1 MFITCG
7 TFNNNLDDHCGE
19 PFLFCLDSGSF
30 TQSGVYKILASSS
43 MRKAVL
49 VGCMLQA
56 IQQLSGINTVM

>member
-7 TFNNNLDDHCGE
+7 TLTIKIIIVENH
-19 PFLFCLDSGSF
+19 FLFFLDSGSF
-30 TQSGVYKILASSS
+30 AQSGVYKILASSS